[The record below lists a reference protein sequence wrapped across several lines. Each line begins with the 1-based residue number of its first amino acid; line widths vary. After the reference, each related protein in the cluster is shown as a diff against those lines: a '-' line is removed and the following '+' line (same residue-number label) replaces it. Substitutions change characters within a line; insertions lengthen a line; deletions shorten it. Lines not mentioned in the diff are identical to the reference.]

1 MLGCKV
7 GPGPQCHETL
17 EHTRLSTAKTS
28 RWSALSLLLMLIGLL
43 LGMMNTHAVAQT
55 QDIRLVVDISGSMHR
70 TDPNNLRIPATHL
83 LIDLLPEGGR
93 AGIWTFGAYVN
104 MLVPHGQVN
113 DAWRQNAYT
122 QAEKINSVALFT
134 DIENA
139 LERAAWDAARSETHG
154 PRHIILLSD
163 GLVDISEAATAQAR
177 ERENQQSRDIILR
190 QMLPRLVEAGFQIH
204 TLALSDEADHDLMAT
219 LAQRSGGLH
228 AIAHTAEDL
237 MPFMLQILNR
247 TLPVEE
253 VPLIDNRFL
262 IDPTINEFTAL
273 VFHPPGADLRLID
286 PQGRSVEREAQRANT
301 RWYGNVNYTLVTV
314 TGPQAGQWQIE
325 TAAHDDN
332 RVTVVSDVQF
342 HTSRVPPTLFRGD
355 QLNLEAWLTE
365 EGRPVDRRE
374 FLRLLNVEA
383 RLIQSGQTLLAQPLL
398 LDAQQP
404 RYRAVLESFPELGEQ
419 QLQIEIDG
427 RTFQRQISHSV
438 NVQDVVAA
446 SVQLPEDGSAA
457 RLILRAQHPDLR
469 RQPIDFTVMASGQ
482 RLSAINRGDGEWRV
496 DLSSLS
502 RQTPHRIQVQVATQ
516 LNGRALNV
524 TLPEVVLPVERRPAP
539 SLPQPV
545 AEPTPPPV
553 SAPQVS
559 EPETGDAAPNW
570 VPAPPPLPIPVLPVP
585 EAISTPEET
594 PAVEA
599 EVEPEPSSSR
609 EKGGLFDP
617 IESWDDPRM
626 LWIYLALGIANI
638 LLFVVAF
645 LMYRRFI
652 NKRREKAAQQQG
664 EGDFDDL
671 PDLDDALDGLD
682 DDEELR

>member
-1 MLGCKV
+1 M
-7 GPGPQCHETL
+7 
-17 EHTRLSTAKTS
+17 AF
-28 RWSALSLLLMLIGLL
+28 SLRLMLLCLL
-43 LGMMNTHAVAQT
+43 LGLLRTPALAQT
-55 QDIRLVVDISGSMHR
+55 PDIRLVVDISGSMHR

-113 DAWRQNAYT
+113 EAWRRQAALE
-122 QAEKINSVALFT
+122 AEKINSVALFT

-139 LERAAWDAARSETHG
+139 LERATWDAARPAAHG

-163 GLVDISEAATAQAR
+163 GLVDISEAATVQAR

-228 AIAHTAEDL
+228 AIAHTADDL

-247 TLPVEE
+247 TLPAEE

-273 VFHPPGADLRLID
+273 VFHPPGAELHLLD
-286 PQGRSVEREAQRANT
+286 PQGRRFGPSTAHPNV
-301 RWYGNVNYTLVTV
+301 RWYGNANYTLVTV

-325 TAAHDDN
+325 TEAHPDN

-342 HTSRVPPTLFRGD
+342 HTSSIPSTLFRGD
-355 QLNLEAWLTE
+355 QLALEAWLTE

-383 RLIQSGQTLLAQPLL
+383 RLIKSGQTLLAQPLL
-398 LDAQQP
+398 LDAQRP
-404 RYRAVLESFPELGEQ
+404 RYGATLDTFPELGEQ
-419 QLQIEIDG
+419 QLQVDIDG
-427 RTFQRQISHSV
+427 RTFRRQISHSV

-457 RLILRAQHPDLR
+457 RLILRAQHPALR
-469 RQPIDFTVMASGQ
+469 RQPINFTVTASGQ
-482 RLSAINRGDGEWRV
+482 PLSAVNRGDGEWRV
-496 DLSSLS
+496 DLASLPRDVAHS
-502 RQTPHRIQVQVATQ
+502 IQVHVSTQ
-516 LNGRALNV
+516 LNGRAVNV
-524 TLPEVVLPVERRPAP
+524 TLPEVLLPIERRPARVMP
-539 SLPQPV
+539 EPAPVQATPPPAAAPAPASV
-545 AEPTPPPV
+545 AEPEAAET
-553 SAPQVS
+553 APS
-559 EPETGDAAPNW
+559 W
-570 VPAPPPLPIPVLPVP
+570 VPAPPPLAVPILPLP
-585 EAISTPEET
+585 ESQPAAEASTSPEV
-594 PAVEA
+594 AA
-599 EVEPEPSSSR
+599 ESVVDAAADR
-609 EKGGLFDP
+609 EKVGLFDP

-626 LWIYLALGIANI
+626 LWIYLALAIANI
-638 LLFVVAF
+638 LLFAVAF

-652 NKRREKAAQQQG
+652 NKRREKAAQQQD
-664 EGDFDDL
+664 ETDFDDL

-682 DDEELR
+682 DDEEPR